1 MSYSEM
7 SFDHSKSMNPPPEPA
22 PVYHFQHIAARDEDN
37 RKKRL
42 QKLAEDAARGARIS
56 GTLGVR
62 FGL

>member
-1 MSYSEM
+1 MQYAEMSYP
-7 SFDHSKSMNPPPEPA
+7 FPGTTPH
-22 PVYHFQHIAARDEDN
+22 HFQHIAARDEDN

-42 QKLAEDAARGARIS
+42 QKLAEDAARGARIT